1 MRKAGSPASSDLE
14 SYAHLFGWSVG
25 LGMFLPGVLLFQA
38 GLTDLGPVLVC
49 QCPQGV
55 SFTFPQL
62 QGKPVTRLPV
72 SSHSWLLVLVDVTQ
86 LSRDTGQA
94 KPLHPSGVI

>member
-1 MRKAGSPASSDLE
+1 MKKAGSPASSILE

-25 LGMFLPGVLLFQA
+25 VGMFLPGVLLFQA
-38 GLTDLGPVLVC
+38 GLTDLGPALVC

-62 QGKPVTRLPV
+62 QGNLLPD
-72 SSHSWLLVLVDVTQ
+72 S
-86 LSRDTGQA
+86 LSPPTPGF
-94 KPLHPSGVI
+94 